1 MGEWGIGLSQIIP
14 AILIVMK
21 ILNKIELGWF
31 WVITSIIWVPIILIV
46 GILVVFAIFT
56 LLLLLADAI
65 ISILSGGV

>member
-56 LLLLLADAI
+56 LFILLVNAI